1 MTKDEWRLLGYGL
14 LAASLMA
21 LFLVPI
27 FLHYKNFPKSL
38 AEVILGVIAF
48 AVLPYPNTWSAVE
61 NQTDAV
67 SSA

>member
-38 AEVILGVIAF
+38 AEVILGLIALAVF
-48 AVLPYPNTWSAVE
+48 ALSKYMERRRKSN
-61 NQTDAV
+61 
-67 SSA
+67 

>member
-38 AEVILGVIAF
+38 AELILGVIAL
-48 AVLPYPNTWSAVE
+48 AVFTLSKYMERRRKSN
-61 NQTDAV
+61 
-67 SSA
+67 

>member
-1 MTKDEWRLLGYGL
+1 MTKGEWRLLGYGL

-38 AEVILGVIAF
+38 AEVILGVIALAVF
-48 AVLPYPNTWSAVE
+48 ALSKYMERRRKSN
-61 NQTDAV
+61 
-67 SSA
+67 

>member
-38 AEVILGVIAF
+38 AEVILGVIALAVF
-48 AVLPYPNTWSAVE
+48 ALSKYMERRRKSN
-61 NQTDAV
+61 
-67 SSA
+67 

>member
-38 AEVILGVIAF
+38 AEVILGVIALAIF
-48 AVLPYPNTWSAVE
+48 ALSKYMERRRKSN
-61 NQTDAV
+61 
-67 SSA
+67 